1 MSAARCG
8 MSVAVIA
15 CAAAALTAAGP
26 SIKPVPGIVLTT
38 TVHANIVSAAK
49 GAFGY
54 MDAENLISLTGVG
67 PEGLTYSVRM
77 SSPSNKVAEEELKK
91 FKLVRKVRRE
101 DLEQSSRMTL
111 LYATSDPESY
121 GGQTFAETSTKVIN
135 ALKTSGETPF
145 VFGPYEG
152 FSKAFAAAQPLVAA
166 TENVNSGI
174 PGFPTVGSLFS
185 NLLGSARHYYRG
197 TLRRVE
203 PGDVNF
209 SVLLNGVRTDV
220 PAVHA
225 AGTFNFA
232 GEDPAQV
239 QIWWLDNPDYP
250 INLKWVFGQGSSI
263 VTRIDLPVASSG
275 GAAAGGAGAAAS
287 MAAELA
293 GKNWRAELHGI
304 YFSTGSAVL
313 LEESEPMLKQVAAV
327 IKETPAAS
335 LTIEGHTDNIGSAA
349 YNQTLSERRAES
361 VRQALLT
368 RYQVPAS
375 RLSAKGFGLT
385 RPVETNDT
393 YEGRAHNRRVELSR
407 ACPGGR

>member
-1 MSAARCG
+1 
-8 MSVAVIA
+8 MSVTRYGTSMALFA
-15 CAAAALTAAGP
+15 CAASALTAAAP
-26 SIKPVPGIVLTT
+26 SIKPVPGLVLTT
-38 TVHANIVSAAK
+38 TVHANIVTSGK

-54 MDAENLISLTGVG
+54 MDAENLISLTGAG
-67 PEGLTYSVRM
+67 PEGLAYSVRM
-77 SSPSNKVAEEELKK
+77 SAPSNKVAEEELKK

-111 LYATSDPESY
+111 LYSTSDPESY
-121 GGQTFAETSTKVIN
+121 GGQTFAETSTKVLK
-135 ALKTSGETPF
+135 ALQANGETPF

-152 FSKAFAAAQPLVAA
+152 FSKAFAAVAQPLSAA
-166 TENVNSGI
+166 TAGVNSGI
-174 PGFPTVGSLFS
+174 PLFPSVGSMFSSLF
-185 NLLGSARHYYRG
+185 GSARHYYRG
-197 TLRRVE
+197 TLRRAE
-203 PGDVNF
+203 PGDVPF

-225 AGTFNFA
+225 AGTFNFP

-239 QIWWLDNPDYP
+239 EIWWLDNPEYP
-250 INLKWVFGQGSSI
+250 LNLKWVFGRGSSV
-263 VTRIDLPVASSG
+263 VTRIDLPVD
-275 GAAAGGAGAAAS
+275 AAGVAAI
-287 MAAELA
+287 MAAQLA
-293 GKNWRAELHGI
+293 GKDCRAELHGI

-313 LEESEPMLKQVAAV
+313 LDESEPMLRQVAAV
-327 IKETPAAS
+327 IKETPAAN

-349 YNQTLSERRAES
+349 YNQALSDRRAEA

-368 RYQVPAS
+368 RYGVAGS

-407 ACPGGR
+407 ACAGAR